1 MVDLLSQAKVKVVGS
16 TILLSEAQVDPGYQ
30 YVVQLQ
36 ELAAKRSEAGARAA
50 EALGYAHTQGVV
62 HRDVK
67 PANIMYQSDRRGVR
81 RGAAC
86 GRQRGASDGCGGR
99 RGHRALSGTMNY
111 SQILEAAS
119 GMATTVITN
128 MLREGKFSQVTRDHS
143 LLQEQI
149 DSGII
154 TAEQAKHAQHKNLVT
169 KALGIDPAV
178 EPEIKE
184 YATKPGDVMANDNGG
199 KDNVSVILVR
209 VLREYP
215 APRGVMGKVFA
226 WLK

>member
-1 MVDLLSQAKVKVVGS
+1 
-16 TILLSEAQVDPGYQ
+16 
-30 YVVQLQ
+30 
-36 ELAAKRSEAGARAA
+36 
-50 EALGYAHTQGVV
+50 
-62 HRDVK
+62 
-67 PANIMYQSDRRGVR
+67 
-81 RGAAC
+81 
-86 GRQRGASDGCGGR
+86 
-99 RGHRALSGTMNY
+99 MNY

-199 KDNVSVILVR
+199 KDNVSVTLVR